1 MREGQEGGTDR
12 AYRPLLLILVILA
25 ILSLLSCGVAGYS
38 KASTGGGSPSI
49 PSTNVKRGDIT
60 FTVTARGELQGGKSE
75 MLTAPMTGG
84 NDMIVTYLR
93 EPGDVVKE
101 GEKVAEFDTTE
112 QSFKLKE
119 AEADLAETEQQVIQA
134 QADSKAKEEESR
146 YLLLQAKA
154 DLRQAELEAKRNPLI
169 AAITARQNDLAVE
182 AARDH
187 LRQVEHDLANQQAT
201 NAAAIAIQEAARNKA
216 KVQADTAKRNI
227 DSMTLKAHSGGYV
240 AVQANTNGNFM
251 FFGMSLPMLQVGD
264 TVRAG
269 MGVVQIPDLKNWE
282 VTARIGELDRGHLAE
297 KQKVA
302 ITVVALP
309 QKTYTGSIKNIG
321 GTSGPP
327 WDRHFDCRI
336 TLDNPSVE
344 LRPGMTANV
353 VITTEVLKSALWV
366 PSQAVFE
373 SDGRSFVYLQSPSG
387 YAPHDVKVVRR
398 SESQVALTGVESGQ
412 VVAMS
417 NPGEQ
422 SQKPASNGGAMKAI
436 GK

>member
-1 MREGQEGGTDR
+1 LKSRAIFIAPAIIVPLAVAGFG
-12 AYRPLLLILVILA
+12 AYR
-25 ILSLLSCGVAGYS
+25 YS
-38 KASTGGGSPSI
+38 KTPVAATSPGI
-49 PSTNVKRGDIT
+49 PSTTVKRGDVT

-101 GEKVAEFDTTE
+101 GDMVARFDTTE

-119 AEADLAETEQQVIQA
+119 AEADLAESEQQVLQA

-154 DLRQAELEAKRNPLI
+154 DLRQAELEARRNPLI
-169 AAITARQNDLAVE
+169 ASITARQNDLAVE

-187 LRQVEHDLANQQAT
+187 LRQVEHDLGNQQAT

-240 AVQANTNGNFM
+240 SIQANTNGNFM

-282 VTARIGELDRGHLAE
+282 VSARIGELDRGHLAE

-309 QKTYTGSIKNIG
+309 RSTFTGSIKNIG
-321 GTSGPP
+321 GTTGPP
-327 WDRHFDCRI
+327 WDRHFDCKI
-336 TLDNPSVE
+336 ALDNPSAE

-387 YAPHDVKVVRR
+387 YTPHDVKVVRR
-398 SESQVALTGVESGQ
+398 SESQVALTGVNDGQ

-422 SQKPASNGGAMKAI
+422 SQKSASGGGAMKAI

>member
-1 MREGQEGGTDR
+1 MKSRAIFIAPAIIVPLAVAGFG
-12 AYRPLLLILVILA
+12 AYR
-25 ILSLLSCGVAGYS
+25 YS
-38 KASTGGGSPSI
+38 KTPVAATSPGI
-49 PSTNVKRGDIT
+49 PSTTVKRGDVT

-101 GEKVAEFDTTE
+101 GDMVARFDTTE

-119 AEADLAETEQQVIQA
+119 AEADLAESEQQVLQA

-154 DLRQAELEAKRNPLI
+154 DLRQAELEARRNPLI
-169 AAITARQNDLAVE
+169 ASITARQNDLAVE

-187 LRQVEHDLANQQAT
+187 LRQVEHDLGNQQAT

-240 AVQANTNGNFM
+240 SIQANTNGNFM

-282 VTARIGELDRGHLAE
+282 VSARIGELDRGHLAE

-309 QKTYTGSIKNIG
+309 RNTFTGSIKNIG
-321 GTSGPP
+321 GTTGQIGRAS
-327 WDRHFDCRI
+327 CR
-336 TLDNPSVE
+336 E
-344 LRPGMTANV
+344 R
-353 VITTEVLKSALWV
+353 E
-366 PSQAVFE
+366 
-373 SDGRSFVYLQSPSG
+373 
-387 YAPHDVKVVRR
+387 
-398 SESQVALTGVESGQ
+398 
-412 VVAMS
+412 
-417 NPGEQ
+417 
-422 SQKPASNGGAMKAI
+422 
-436 GK
+436 

>member
-1 MREGQEGGTDR
+1 MKSRAIFIAPAIIVPLAVAGFG
-12 AYRPLLLILVILA
+12 AYR
-25 ILSLLSCGVAGYS
+25 YS
-38 KASTGGGSPSI
+38 KTPVAATSPGI
-49 PSTNVKRGDIT
+49 PSTTVKRGDVT

-101 GEKVAEFDTTE
+101 GDMVARFDTTE

-119 AEADLAETEQQVIQA
+119 AEADLAESEQQVLQA

-154 DLRQAELEAKRNPLI
+154 DLRQAELEARRNPLI
-169 AAITARQNDLAVE
+169 ASITARQNDLAVE

-187 LRQVEHDLANQQAT
+187 LRQVEHDLGNQQAT

-240 AVQANTNGNFM
+240 SIQANTNGNFM

-282 VTARIGELDRGHLAE
+282 VSARIGELDRGHLAE

-309 QKTYTGSIKNIG
+309 RNTFTGSIKNIG
-321 GTSGPP
+321 GTTGPP
-327 WDRHFDCRI
+327 WDRHFDCKI
-336 TLDNPSVE
+336 ALDNPSAE

-387 YAPHDVKVVRR
+387 YTPHDVKVVRR
-398 SESQVALTGVESGQ
+398 SESQVALTGVNDGQ

-422 SQKPASNGGAMKAI
+422 SQKSASGGGAMKAI

>member
-1 MREGQEGGTDR
+1 
-12 AYRPLLLILVILA
+12 
-25 ILSLLSCGVAGYS
+25 
-38 KASTGGGSPSI
+38 
-49 PSTNVKRGDIT
+49 
-60 FTVTARGELQGGKSE
+60 
-75 MLTAPMTGG
+75 
-84 NDMIVTYLR
+84 
-93 EPGDVVKE
+93 
-101 GEKVAEFDTTE
+101 
-112 QSFKLKE
+112 
-119 AEADLAETEQQVIQA
+119 
-134 QADSKAKEEESR
+134 
-146 YLLLQAKA
+146 
-154 DLRQAELEAKRNPLI
+154 LEARRNPLI

-227 DSMTLKAHSGGYV
+227 DSMTLKARSGGYV
-240 AVQANTNGNFM
+240 SVQANTNGNFM
-251 FFGMSLPMLQVGD
+251 FFGMSLPTLQVGD

-309 QKTYTGSIKNIG
+309 QKTYTGSVKNIG
-321 GTSGPP
+321 GTTGPP

-336 TLDNPSVE
+336 SLDNPSVE

-373 SDGRSFVYLQSPSG
+373 SDGRSFVYLQSSSG
-387 YAPHDVKVVRR
+387 YAPRDVKVVRR
-398 SESQVALTGVESGQ
+398 SESQVALTGLESGQ
-412 VVAMS
+412 MVAMS

-422 SQKPASNGGAMKAI
+422 SQKATSNGGAMKAI